1 MNHKRRGIALIF
13 SHVNFKKL
21 DVRVGGEKDSQE
33 LAQTLKYLGFDVRVY
48 IDSDVKTIL
57 STVQNGKHTF
67 SKVLKE
73 ASLNWFFAWHR
84 KSFWSDEKWA
94 NGVIT
99 EIPLRSLIYL
109 ESIFENDLLRF
120 QSFYKLFPLE

>member
-21 DVRVGGEKDSQE
+21 DKRVGGEKDSQE
-33 LAQTLKYLGFDVRVY
+33 LEQTLKYLGFDVRVY
-48 IDSDVKTIL
+48 DDSNVKTIL

-73 ASLNWFFAWHR
+73 ASLNWFFA
-84 KSFWSDEKWA
+84 
-94 NGVIT
+94 
-99 EIPLRSLIYL
+99 
-109 ESIFENDLLRF
+109 
-120 QSFYKLFPLE
+120 